1 MSTTDDGENQD
12 RRFYETLPDA
22 LQKQVPV
29 GETVRYCLKGDMNRA
44 GRFAENYLVITD
56 AFVLALEECEDAVQ
70 VPLADIE
77 EAKTIE
83 LFGAGQ
89 VMVQT
94 ASGMIALVC
103 YSRDLIPEFAA
114 GARIIEDL
122 THDREIILPELDGAA
137 YSKSGVPLPE
147 RGSKSPTDVPRWEII
162 KRLYEIVQ
170 PYRGRLILMT
180 VAMLVTVIAQMSIPL
195 TTKYIVDE
203 VLKQGNLG
211 EVNTQ
216 IATRS
221 LGQYCWFICGA
232 FLVVGIGRI
241 VGNSITSW
249 LSGRITADLRA
260 RLHEQMQR
268 LTMSYHGKRESGE
281 LISRVMNDT
290 AELKQFLVEGVPY
303 LFINSLSFIAIGVIL
318 FWINPFLAM
327 FVFLPV
333 PLLIVGGGWFWKK
346 LVPLF
351 HKRGNRN
358 SVMHSTLGESIRG
371 IKSVKALSQEDRRHK
386 QFLNDNEGFFKVVFR
401 LEKTWIRFAEV
412 MALVIGIGSVAVWY
426 YGGRAILDPTSNF
439 TFGDLIAFIGY
450 MVMFY
455 APLQWFTA
463 VINWLTHAFASAER
477 ILHILD
483 QKPEHYDAPDAITLP
498 KIEGAIEFQD
508 VRFSY
513 DRGKEVIKGVS
524 VKIQP
529 GEMIG
534 LVGKSGAGKS
544 TMINLCCR
552 FYDVDSGAI
561 MVDGHDLREIKLSQW
576 RENIGIVMQDPFL
589 FNASITDN
597 ISYGRPVATFED
609 VVRAARAAE
618 AHAFILGKEEGYDT
632 LVGEGGSNLSGGE
645 RQRVAIARAILSD
658 PPVLI
663 LDEATSAVD
672 SETEKAIQIAINNL
686 VKGRTT
692 IAIAHRLATLR
703 NASRLLVIEDGQVVE
718 VGTHEELLANE
729 EGHFATL
736 VRIQAENN
744 RLHAE
749 MQAYSQG

>member
-1 MSTTDDGENQD
+1 
-12 RRFYETLPDA
+12 
-22 LQKQVPV
+22 
-29 GETVRYCLKGDMNRA
+29 
-44 GRFAENYLVITD
+44 
-56 AFVLALEECEDAVQ
+56 
-70 VPLADIE
+70 
-77 EAKTIE
+77 
-83 LFGAGQ
+83 
-89 VMVQT
+89 
-94 ASGMIALVC
+94 
-103 YSRDLIPEFAA
+103 
-114 GARIIEDL
+114 
-122 THDREIILPELDGAA
+122 
-137 YSKSGVPLPE
+137 
-147 RGSKSPTDVPRWEII
+147 
-162 KRLYEIVQ
+162 
-170 PYRGRLILMT
+170 
-180 VAMLVTVIAQMSIPL
+180 
-195 TTKYIVDE
+195 
-203 VLKQGNLG
+203 
-211 EVNTQ
+211 
-216 IATRS
+216 
-221 LGQYCWFICGA
+221 
-232 FLVVGIGRI
+232 
-241 VGNSITSW
+241 
-249 LSGRITADLRA
+249 
-260 RLHEQMQR
+260 
-268 LTMSYHGKRESGE
+268 
-281 LISRVMNDT
+281 
-290 AELKQFLVEGVPY
+290 
-303 LFINSLSFIAIGVIL
+303 
-318 FWINPFLAM
+318 
-327 FVFLPV
+327 
-333 PLLIVGGGWFWKK
+333 
-346 LVPLF
+346 
-351 HKRGNRN
+351 
-358 SVMHSTLGESIRG
+358 
-371 IKSVKALSQEDRRHK
+371 
-386 QFLNDNEGFFKVVFR
+386 
-401 LEKTWIRFAEV
+401 
-412 MALVIGIGSVAVWY
+412 
-426 YGGRAILDPTSNF
+426 
-439 TFGDLIAFIGY
+439 
-450 MVMFY
+450 
-455 APLQWFTA
+455 
-463 VINWLTHAFASAER
+463 
-477 ILHILD
+477 
-483 QKPEHYDAPDAITLP
+483 
-498 KIEGAIEFQD
+498 